1 MWLKHDMSEQRILV
15 DEVIGPDCKALAKFC
30 KDFHFNSELAR
41 SQKVLSSWAMWT
53 DLVFKRLALVAVWKM
68 DSQWLWAKVEGW
80 EVDRFWTDFESGTGG
95 RCW

>member
-41 SQKVLSSWAMWT
+41 SQKVLSS
-53 DLVFKRLALVAVWKM
+53 
-68 DSQWLWAKVEGW
+68 
-80 EVDRFWTDFESGTGG
+80 
-95 RCW
+95 